1 MDSFNFVELLL
12 ELEKKLNIK
21 INMDDLNYQDFST
34 VNKINTFLDNPY
46 KKKINK
52 QLDKNYIN
60 SKKNLLKNLKYDKSK
75 IYNNKSQTKFK
86 LTLFQKFLIKLLESS
101 FNRNW
106 FKKFIFRMLRI
117 KIGKNVTFQGPVYLK
132 VRGPT
137 NNIIFGSNILI
148 GRNLDLRIREKG
160 RIIISDNCYLDN
172 NIRMVASRNS
182 SIKVNQGVSI
192 GANTIIN
199 GGADINIGELSMIG
213 SNVNINSSE
222 HQSDKHRFIKSQ
234 PYYAMPINICEDV
247 WIGSGVSI
255 LRGSNLKKGTI
266 ISSNSLV
273 SGETKELSH
282 IRWGSS

>member
-1 MDSFNFVELLL
+1 MKKRNFPRSC
-12 ELEKKLNIK
+12 I
-21 INMDDLNYQDFST
+21 F
-34 VNKINTFLDNPY
+34 
-46 KKKINK
+46 
-52 QLDKNYIN
+52 
-60 SKKNLLKNLKYDKSK
+60 KSK
-75 IYNNKSQTKFK
+75 
-86 LTLFQKFLIKLLESS
+86 
-101 FNRNW
+101 
-106 FKKFIFRMLRI
+106 
-117 KIGKNVTFQGPVYLK
+117 
-132 VRGPT
+132 GPT

-247 WIGSGVSI
+247 WID
-255 LRGSNLKKGTI
+255 
-266 ISSNSLV
+266 LV
-273 SGETKELSH
+273 FQF
-282 IRWGSS
+282 